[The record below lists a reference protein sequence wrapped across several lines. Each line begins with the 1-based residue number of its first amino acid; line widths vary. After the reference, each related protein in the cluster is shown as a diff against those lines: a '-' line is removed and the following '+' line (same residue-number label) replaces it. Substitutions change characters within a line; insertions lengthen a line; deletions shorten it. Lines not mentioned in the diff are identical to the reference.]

1 MEDFINYLLK
11 EYQLPNEVVCHKVTC
26 NHSSKSKIDKKSKG
40 SAPGTKCHVPVTNN
54 IITVKIECF
63 DKDHN
68 LICYQ
73 NERFVDG
80 EIYRPKTRKLVNIS
94 PQELNNR
101 FGKAKGQIC
110 RNIEN
115 ELMGKVKSLNE
126 DLSSLKQYCGNESSI
141 IPNEFINE
149 PKVTKPQSGKGK
161 AQEEESKTKFEF

>member
-26 NHSSKSKIDKKSKG
+26 NHSSKSKIDKKSN
-40 SAPGTKCHVPVTNN
+40 VPVTNN

-149 PKVTKPQSGKGK
+149 PKVT
-161 AQEEESKTKFEF
+161 QEEEGKSKFEF